1 MLQEFTDVQDSPV
14 WSAIPWVE
22 ARWKPPS
29 AGLFKINFDGAVFM
43 DRSLVGLGIVIRD
56 ESGLII
62 VALSQKIPLPSS
74 MELVEALAARRAL
87 IFAQEIS
94 IFKAEVEGDSLKVIQ
109 ALNNPKPNRTQIGHI
124 ICDIQ
129 ILGVGMQSCTFNH
142 TRRGGNR
149 LAHSLAKRVVLAA
162 DTDMWLEELPQD
174 LVDIFQFDLS

>member
-74 MELVEALAARRAL
+74 MELVEALVARRAL

-94 IFKAEVEGDSLKVIQ
+94 IFKAKVEGDSLKVIQ

-149 LAHSLAKRVVLAA
+149 LAHSLAKRAVLTA
-162 DTDMWLEELPQD
+162 DTDVWLEELP
-174 LVDIFQFDLS
+174 